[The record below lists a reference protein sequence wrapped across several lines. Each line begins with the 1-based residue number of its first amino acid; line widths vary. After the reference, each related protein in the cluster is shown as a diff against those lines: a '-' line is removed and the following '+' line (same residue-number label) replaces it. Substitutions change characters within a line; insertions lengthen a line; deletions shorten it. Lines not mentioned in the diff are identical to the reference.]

1 MDIQSKKKIAKQ
13 YDELVEKH
21 GFDRH
26 SLHCDG
32 ARYDVTHQDFK
43 FQFVMDQLA
52 EKDSLL
58 DVGCGL
64 GHLAD
69 YCGMQGWKG
78 EYTGLDLSQKMVET
92 TKKRLNMVNIF
103 EKDILEGSYEKK
115 HDVVA
120 SIATL
125 QERPQFQEPVI
136 YLEEMINKMFEI
148 STKAI
153 VFDVFSNR
161 FTDFENPN
169 NLYVDPYLF
178 IQTLCNIT
186 NNFIIFNHYNSYQMM
201 IVMFKGQPNG
211 WRI

>member
-13 YDELVEKH
+13 YDELVEKY

-32 ARYDVTHQDFK
+32 ARYDYTHQDFK

-69 YCGMQGWKG
+69 YCGM
-78 EYTGLDLSQKMVET
+78 
-92 TKKRLNMVNIF
+92 R
-103 EKDILEGSYEKK
+103 
-115 HDVVA
+115 
-120 SIATL
+120 
-125 QERPQFQEPVI
+125 
-136 YLEEMINKMFEI
+136 
-148 STKAI
+148 
-153 VFDVFSNR
+153 
-161 FTDFENPN
+161 
-169 NLYVDPYLF
+169 
-178 IQTLCNIT
+178 
-186 NNFIIFNHYNSYQMM
+186 
-201 IVMFKGQPNG
+201 G